1 MDPFS
6 NLFLPFSSLKKK
18 RTIFWQGRDTRL
30 GYQVGDFVKEYKIV
44 FSIIQNDPFCFV
56 LRSKTTTFYLLFF
69 FFKKRAEI
77 PGYCKHWRCLVKSF
91 NERNPFEMLV
101 VKNNSLTTLFI
112 LPVIYWRK
120 GRITS
125 SRHDPYGL
133 GYTRV
138 TMVITKGSNGANRSE
153 SLKITSVQIVLCNSR
168 TWRWNH

>member
-1 MDPFS
+1 MYKLVFKVYF
-6 NLFLPFSSLKKK
+6 FLLCNKK
-18 RTIFWQGRDTRL
+18 IFC
-30 GYQVGDFVKEYKIV
+30 IC
-44 FSIIQNDPFCFV
+44 IIFCI
-56 LRSKTTTFYLLFF
+56 R
-69 FFKKRAEI
+69 I
-77 PGYCKHWRCLVKSF
+77 IWRCLVKSF

-153 SLKITSVQIVLCNSR
+153 SLKITSVRIVLCNSR
-168 TWRWNH
+168 T